1 MRAFGRRL
9 AKMGRDLVRVMRG
22 YWLLLLLLGAM
33 AVGYLVLRTP
43 ASPVASVAEVDAI
56 LGGGQP
62 ILVEFFSNT

>member
-1 MRAFGRRL
+1 MRAFGRWL
-9 AKMGRDLVRVMRG
+9 IKVVRG

-33 AVGYLVLRTP
+33 AVAYLALRTP

-62 ILVEFFSNT
+62 ALVEFFSNT